1 MKQIRTNRILIFPC
15 SISLAKSL
23 ILYPYDF
30 KMVSP
35 VIVPESFPSDR
46 VKCILPLLI
55 ELYELEGGDVGWWI
69 CFIIDLQSQKFIGE
83 LELEGEGEELTFSLT
98 FTNAQTE
105 KEFVSEVMEGFFYY
119 IHKIGIAQIIQTEV
133 PDKRFYYKETL
144 KKYGFKAV
152 GVEGDYCLMRKKI
165 T

>member
-35 VIVPESFPSDR
+35 VIVPEFFPSDR

-55 ELYELEGGDVGWWI
+55 ELYELEGDAGWRM
-69 CFIIDLQSQKFIGE
+69 CFIIDLKHQQFIGE
-83 LELEGEGEELTFSLT
+83 LELEGEGENLTFSLS
-98 FTNAQTE
+98 FTNDRTE
-105 KEFVSEVMEGFFYY
+105 KEFVNEVMEGLFYY
-119 IHKIGIAQIIQTEV
+119 IHKVGITQMIQTEIA
-133 PDKRFYYKETL
+133 DKRSYYKETL
-144 KKYGFKAV
+144 KKYGFKAER
-152 GVEGDYCLMRKKI
+152 VEGDYCLMRKIIK
-165 T
+165 